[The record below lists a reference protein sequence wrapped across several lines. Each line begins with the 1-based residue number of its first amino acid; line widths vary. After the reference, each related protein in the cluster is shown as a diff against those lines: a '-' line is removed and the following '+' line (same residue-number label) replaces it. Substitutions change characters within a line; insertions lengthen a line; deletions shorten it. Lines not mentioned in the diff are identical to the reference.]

1 MPRYRYNKGDIPPQE
16 FIGKMGKMREGN
28 KPNPGSV
35 SPSQLTTLFLS
46 LRQCFKPVM
55 RHLFTEKH
63 KVPMSWFA
71 MRLNY
76 TRSVATT
83 SIVGHI
89 LGLGDRHTSN
99 ILLDSSTG
107 EVVHIDLGIA
117 FEQVAFPRI
126 LSQL

>member
-1 MPRYRYNKGDIPPQE
+1 MIQGSISCYRYNKGDISPHE
-16 FIGKMGKMREGN
+16 FHGKMSKMREEN
-28 KPNPGSV
+28 KV
-35 SPSQLTTLFLS
+35 SPSLNSKLTTLFLS
-46 LRQCFKPVM
+46 LRERFKPVM
-55 RHLFTEKH
+55 RHFFTEKH

-117 FEQVAFPRI
+117 FEQVAFP
-126 LSQL
+126 